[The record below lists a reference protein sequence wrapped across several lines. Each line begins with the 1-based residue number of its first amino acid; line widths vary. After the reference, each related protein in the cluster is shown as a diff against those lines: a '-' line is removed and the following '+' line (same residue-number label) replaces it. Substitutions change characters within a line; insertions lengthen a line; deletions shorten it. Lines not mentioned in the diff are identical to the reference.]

1 MPRYSKAVNKTVE
14 RAEHGEKRGRLRSGE
29 GANAGKVTTRG
40 EATTVGSPEARK
52 KGKQGPGQSQQ

>member
-52 KGKQGPGQSQQ
+52 KGSKVPAKKS